1 MIAKIWKKALF
12 VILIV
17 ACLFNVVSKLV
28 KRYPLKTELESAAQY
43 LEENKQNK
51 TIN

>member
-1 MIAKIWKKALF
+1 MSKIWKKLLLA
-12 VILIV
+12 ILIL

-28 KRYPLKTELESAAQY
+28 RRYPLKTELESAAQY

-51 TIN
+51 ALN